1 MRADLPHLIFVKS
14 TVQQRLVL
22 AVLLTVYRRITPA
35 VNCLNAFDNIRHIG
49 KIGPL
54 NQTTRIPRVF
64 VLT

>member
-1 MRADLPHLIFVKS
+1 MGGNLPHLNYVKS
-14 TVQQRLVL
+14 IVQQRLVL

-35 VNCLNAFDNIRHIG
+35 VNCLNAFDNFRHLG

-54 NQTTRIPRVF
+54 NQTTRISPVF